1 MFDAVVDISKAALKK
16 YTHLSIFFFFGK
28 IVVSYGLYTV
38 SKNLFFFH
46 LRCLSQFFKSIS
58 AGEISPGSQLSEKPW
73 GMLTVKELYFNQ
85 VTCISMSTKLCIWS
99 NLSVV
104 PFDLVP

>member
-1 MFDAVVDISKAALKK
+1 MASTLLAKMI
-16 YTHLSIFFFFGK
+16 I
-28 IVVSYGLYTV
+28 
-38 SKNLFFFH
+38 FFFH
-46 LRCLSQFFKSIS
+46 LRCLSQFLKSIS
-58 AGEISPGSQLSEKPW
+58 AGEISPGPQLSEKPW
-73 GMLTVKELYFNQ
+73 SMLAVEELYFNQ